1 MEFIRSRIDNNEII
15 MYYKSEDGKEII
27 KKKYPY
33 NRLAPLTHK
42 RPHKKYPPNTVS
54 TSDIYNK
61 IHNCNFK
68 FEDQFNDLD
77 F

>member
-1 MEFIRSRIDNNEII
+1 MKFIRSRTDGSQII
-15 MYYKSEDGKEII
+15 IYFQNDEGKIK

-33 NRLAPLTHK
+33 NRLMPLTHK
-42 RPHKKYPPNTVS
+42 RPHKKYPSNSVS

-61 IHNCNFK
+61 MYNCNF
-68 FEDQFNDLD
+68 EYEIYFNDLE

>member
-1 MEFIRSRIDNNEII
+1 MKFIRSRVDNNQII
-15 MYYKSEDGKEII
+15 MYFQNDDGKIK

-33 NRLAPLTHK
+33 NRLMPLTHK
-42 RPHKKYPPNTVS
+42 RPHKKYPPNSVS

-61 IHNCNFK
+61 IYNCNFK
-68 FEDQFNDLD
+68 HEIYFNDLD

>member
-1 MEFIRSRIDNNEII
+1 MKFIRSRVDNNQII
-15 MYYKSEDGKEII
+15 MYFQNDDGKIK

-33 NRLAPLTHK
+33 NRLMPLTHK
-42 RPHKKYPPNTVS
+42 RPHKKYPPNSVS

-61 IHNCNFK
+61 MYNCNFK
-68 FEDQFNDLD
+68 HEIYFNDLD

>member
-1 MEFIRSRIDNNEII
+1 MKFIRSRVDNNQII
-15 MYYKSEDGKEII
+15 MYFQNDDGKIK

-33 NRLAPLTHK
+33 NRLMPLTHK

-61 IHNCNFK
+61 IHNCK
-68 FEDQFNDLD
+68 FEFETQFNDLE

>member
-1 MEFIRSRIDNNEII
+1 MKFIRSIVDNNQII
-15 MYYKSEDGKEII
+15 MYFQNDDGKIK

-33 NRLAPLTHK
+33 NRLMPLTHK
-42 RPHKKYPPNTVS
+42 RPHKKYPPNSVS

-61 IHNCNFK
+61 MYNCNFK
-68 FEDQFNDLD
+68 HEIYFNDLD

>member
-1 MEFIRSRIDNNEII
+1 MEFIRSRVDNNEII
-15 MYYKSEDGKEII
+15 IYYKSEDGKEII
-27 KKKYPY
+27 EKKYPY
-33 NRLAPLTHK
+33 HRLPPLTHK
-42 RPHKKYPPNTVS
+42 RPHKKYPLNTVS

-68 FEDQFNDLD
+68 FEDQFDDLD